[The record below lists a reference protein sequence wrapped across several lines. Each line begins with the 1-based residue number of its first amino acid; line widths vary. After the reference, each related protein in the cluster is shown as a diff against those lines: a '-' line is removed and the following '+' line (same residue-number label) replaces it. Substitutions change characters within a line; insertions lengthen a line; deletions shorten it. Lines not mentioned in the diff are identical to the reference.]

1 MKRGQDSSPEGAGNT
16 WLGILYI
23 LHLFPRAHFHLRPS
37 SVLYVADTLLCHFC
51 LQLTSLPVSLS
62 HTELSKW
69 SSVSSCC
76 PVSHWSAWPWFH
88 FPQEWAHW
96 KQSACG
102 FQRPSSGW
110 LQQNATLSN
119 KDYMLPTVPPIHT
132 LALLDSLQRFQP
144 KNLSQK
150 LCSLSNHYQE
160 VQFLWQLRR
169 WVIPAVPGTLSS
181 SLT

>member
-1 MKRGQDSSPEGAGNT
+1 MARYTIHS
-16 WLGILYI
+16 
-23 LHLFPRAHFHLRPS
+23 S
-37 SVLYVADTLLCHFC
+37 SVPQSPLPFQAFLCHWYFAVSF
-51 LQLTSLPVSLS
+51 LFTADILASEPLT
-62 HTELSKW
+62 TELSKL
-69 SSVSSCC
+69 SSVNSCC
-76 PVSHWSAWPWFH
+76 PVSRWSAWPWFH

-102 FQRPSSGW
+102 FQCPSSGW

-119 KDYMLPTVPPIHT
+119 KDYMLPTFPPIHT

-150 LCSLSNHYQE
+150 LRSLSNHYHE

-169 WVIPAVPGTLSS
+169 WVIPAVPGALSS
-181 SLT
+181 PLT